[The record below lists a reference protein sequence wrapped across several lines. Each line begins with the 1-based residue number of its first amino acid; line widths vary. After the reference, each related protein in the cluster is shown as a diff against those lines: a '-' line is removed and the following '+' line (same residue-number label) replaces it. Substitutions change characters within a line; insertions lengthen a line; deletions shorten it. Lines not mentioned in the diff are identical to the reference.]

1 MDCRGLGP
9 LAQRLDQLAASVC
22 GRARVV
28 MLDAAAPEGG
38 QVRWTLSLTDLAGAP
53 LAHQHLRLPDADDAP
68 LAARRHLRLG
78 GLTVDGEWIASPDV
92 VRPRYYAR
100 VLVTSGLN

>member
-1 MDCRGLGP
+1 MDCRGIGP
-9 LAQRLDQLAASVC
+9 LAPRFDRLAASAC

-28 MLDAAAPEGG
+28 ILHGAEPDAGE
-38 QVRWTLSLTDLAGAP
+38 VRWTLSLAGLTGAP
-53 LAHQHLRLPDADDAP
+53 LAHQHLRLHETDDAP
-68 LAARRHLRLG
+68 LVACRHLRLG